1 MAKVNV
7 IREIFSGENGKL
19 SSKRVIG
26 GIAMA
31 VGLICT
37 IVLVA
42 RDGSTQVVENLLQ
55 TIFIIS
61 TTLLG
66 VANVTGIW
74 KNNKIEVGEQ
84 KEETVIVQQ
93 PNNKEEPE
101 FFDIGDGAFPGVN
114 NCDTCEYKLK
124 CMEIEKGT
132 E

>member
-74 KNNKIEVGEQ
+74 KNNRIEVGEQ
-84 KEETVIVQQ
+84 KEENVIVQQ
-93 PNNKEEPE
+93 PNNEEAE
-101 FFDIGDGAFPGVN
+101 FFDIGDGAFPSAN
-114 NCDTCEYKLK
+114 NCNTCEYKLK

>member
-1 MAKVNV
+1 MSKLNNAF
-7 IREIFSGENGKL
+7 REIFSGENGKL
-19 SSKRVIG
+19 SSKRVVG
-26 GIAMA
+26 GFAMLVA
-31 VGLICT
+31 LICT

-74 KNNKIEVGEQ
+74 KNNKITMTDIKEDIAQGAPPQVPPEVHSPDCEGCQ
-84 KEETVIVQQ
+84 YK
-93 PNNKEEPE
+93 
-101 FFDIGDGAFPGVN
+101 G
-114 NCDTCEYKLK
+114 NCTK
-124 CMEIEKGT
+124 KGT

>member
-1 MAKVNV
+1 MSKVNS
-7 IREIFSGENGKL
+7 IFREIFSGENGKL
-19 SSKRVIG
+19 SSKRVVG
-26 GIAMA
+26 GFSMFVAL
-31 VGLICT
+31 VCT

-74 KNNKIEVGEQ
+74 KNNKITMTDS
-84 KEETVIVQQ
+84 KESTSTEPPKETHSPDCEGCQY
-93 PNNKEEPE
+93 K
-101 FFDIGDGAFPGVN
+101 D
-114 NCDTCEYKLK
+114 NCTK
-124 CMEIEKGT
+124 KGT

>member
-7 IREIFSGENGKL
+7 IREIFSGESGKL

-31 VGLICT
+31 IALICT
-37 IVLVA
+37 VILVF
-42 RDGSTQVVENLLQ
+42 RDGSNQITENLLQ
-55 TIFIIS
+55 TVFIIS

-66 VANVTGIW
+66 VSNITGIW
-74 KNNKIEVGEQ
+74 KNSQINVGNNQTQIDISPEQEPTETIEQ
-84 KEETVIVQQ
+84 
-93 PNNKEEPE
+93 
-101 FFDIGDGAFPGVN
+101 DGVLQ
-114 NCDTCEYKLK
+114 NCDNCEYKLK

>member
-31 VGLICT
+31 IALICT
-37 IVLVA
+37 VILVF
-42 RDGSTQVVENLLQ
+42 RDGSNQIVENLLQ
-55 TIFIIS
+55 TVFIIS
-61 TTLLG
+61 TALLG
-66 VANVTGIW
+66 VSNITGIW
-74 KNNKIEVGEQ
+74 KNSQINVG
-84 KEETVIVQQ
+84 
-93 PNNKEEPE
+93 NNQTQIDISPEPE
-101 FFDIGDGAFPGVN
+101 PIETIEQDEVLQ
-114 NCDTCEYKLK
+114 NCDNCEYKLK

>member
-31 VGLICT
+31 IALICT
-37 IVLVA
+37 VILVF
-42 RDGSTQVVENLLQ
+42 RDGSNQIVENLLQ
-55 TIFIIS
+55 TVFIIS

-66 VANVTGIW
+66 VSNITGIW
-74 KNNKIEVGEQ
+74 KNSQINVGNNQTQIDISPELEPTETIEQDEILQ
-84 KEETVIVQQ
+84 
-93 PNNKEEPE
+93 
-101 FFDIGDGAFPGVN
+101 
-114 NCDTCEYKLK
+114 NCDNCEYKIK

>member
-61 TTLLG
+61 TALLG
-66 VANVTGIW
+66 VSNITGIW
-74 KNNKIEVGEQ
+74 KNSQINVG
-84 KEETVIVQQ
+84 
-93 PNNKEEPE
+93 NNQTQIDISPEPE
-101 FFDIGDGAFPGVN
+101 QTETIEQDEVLQ
-114 NCDTCEYKLK
+114 NCDNCEYKLK

>member
-31 VGLICT
+31 IALICT
-37 IVLVA
+37 VILVF
-42 RDGSTQVVENLLQ
+42 RDGSNQIVENLLQ
-55 TIFIIS
+55 TVFIIA

-66 VANVTGIW
+66 VSNITGIW
-74 KNNKIEVGEQ
+74 KNSQINVGNNQTQIDISPELEPTETIEQDEVLQ
-84 KEETVIVQQ
+84 
-93 PNNKEEPE
+93 
-101 FFDIGDGAFPGVN
+101 
-114 NCDTCEYKLK
+114 NCDNCEYKLK